1 MEITVKDGQNHNIIR
16 CNRDMIIVIRTLKTR
31 IVTYKKDSEESFKLN
46 GARNGLISE
55 LFKELLTEIDSSESR
70 GVIYRINLF
79 KVA

>member
-1 MEITVKDGQNHNIIR
+1 M
-16 CNRDMIIVIRTLKTR
+16 
-31 IVTYKKDSEESFKLN
+31 SLN

-55 LFKELLTEIDSSESR
+55 PFKELLTEIDSSESR